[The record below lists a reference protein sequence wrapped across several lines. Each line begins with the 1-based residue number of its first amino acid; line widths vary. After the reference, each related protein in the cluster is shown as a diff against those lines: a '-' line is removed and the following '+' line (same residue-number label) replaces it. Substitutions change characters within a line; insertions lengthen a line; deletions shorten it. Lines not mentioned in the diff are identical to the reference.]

1 MRLHLCVPKQVFGR
15 TGHGAY
21 PGPTPPTTPRPFGLN
36 LSKPGHGE
44 HQPFDRIR
52 PNGEVALTILS
63 APCRL
68 LP

>member
-1 MRLHLCVPKQVFGR
+1 MRLHLCVSTQVFGR

-21 PGPTPPTTPRPFGLN
+21 PEPTAPTSPRPFGLS

-44 HQPFDRIR
+44 HQPFDMLRA
-52 PNGEVALTILS
+52 NGEVALTILS
-63 APCRL
+63 PPCRL